1 MSDFSIHRTQVAV
14 LNLTNPL
21 PAVIPTQQ
29 PMIALSHDKVQA
41 SDNERGIPAS
51 AGLFHDP
58 AREALLDRPIPV
70 MASTERSADSRDQQV
85 YNAYLDAQRQLLTT
99 TNATE
104 PLDLTAMRP
113 RLVDQMLRTLSP
125 GYQKLLPDQ
134 QRQLFEV
141 LSTFSPAELVAA
153 EVQGEGGQEA
163 QANVTASGK
172 AGHYTHAA
180 LASVVA
186 LLDSGRLSPEV
197 MGSLQHLQTQPLAPE
212 LAPARTS
219 LMRSVLQEIAFP
231 EDIGQYARSTCAPA
245 TVQMLLAIKNP
256 ARYVAVV
263 GDLASPEG
271 RVRPENLAASAQIV
285 RETDTLADDR
295 SGRSLSSRLMQ
306 PALMEW
312 GNGADDYDNQTDQS
326 SGLFTRYAG
335 LSESGAVRLTD
346 ALLGKGSHRM
356 TVVVEKRL
364 LFWDSQAYLER
375 PGFMTKL
382 EAAVNG
388 GEPVPTGLQWGD
400 SGHKV
405 LTTRID
411 RDQQLAYFLNPWGEL
426 NTLPLAEFE
435 RRVDSA
441 SMPQSEPGPQ
451 DALSQLTE
459 PANDPTAYVP
469 LTRTAYYSMDDYF
482 AYDPQLASLS
492 KARQNQLLAS
502 LQIMGVNGSA
512 ALKQLE
518 KLSQQT
524 LDTAFFK
531 ALETMESPTELAT
544 YLEKSSQPPE
554 ASSEPAPAILT

>member
-1 MSDFSIHRTQVAV
+1 MSDFSIHRSQVAT
-14 LNLTNPL
+14 LNLTSPL
-21 PAVIPTQQ
+21 PAVMPATQ
-29 PMIALSHDKVQA
+29 PVLSLPHDKVQA
-41 SDNERGIPAS
+41 RDSERGIPAS
-51 AGLFHDP
+51 AGLFQDP

-70 MASTERSADSRDQQV
+70 MSTTARSADIRDQRV
-85 YNAYLDAQRQLLTT
+85 YDAYLDAQRQLLTT

-125 GYQKLLPDQ
+125 GYHKLLPDQ
-134 QRQLFEV
+134 QRLLFEI

-153 EVQGEGGQEA
+153 EVQGEGGREA
-163 QANVTASGK
+163 QDNVTTSGK

-180 LASVVA
+180 LTSVVA

-197 MGSLQHLQTQPLAPE
+197 MNSLQQLQTQPLAPE

-219 LMRSVLQEIAFP
+219 LMRSVLQEVAFP

-256 ARYVAVV
+256 ARYMGVV

-285 RETDTLADDR
+285 RETDTLGDDR

-312 GNGADDYDNQTDQS
+312 GNGADDYDNQKDLS

-364 LFWDSQAYLER
+364 LFWDSQSYLER
-375 PGFMTKL
+375 PDFMAKL

-411 RDQQLAYFLNPWGEL
+411 RTQQLAYFLNPWGEL

-441 SMPQSEPGPQ
+441 SMPQSEPGAQ
-451 DALSQLTE
+451 DALSLLTE
-459 PANDPTAYVP
+459 PANDPTAYLP
-469 LTRTAYYSMDDYF
+469 LSRTAYYSMDDYF
-482 AYDPQLASLS
+482 AYDPQLADLS
-492 KARQNQLLAS
+492 KAQQNQLLAS
-502 LQIMGVNGSA
+502 LQIMGLSGSG
-512 ALKQLE
+512 ALSQLE
-518 KLSQQT
+518 TLSQQT

-531 ALETMESPTELAT
+531 ALDTMENPTDLAT
-544 YLEKSSQPPE
+544 YLEKASQPPKATAEPE
-554 ASSEPAPAILT
+554 AAILT